1 MFYLSST
8 PLELTVKG
16 EYRMT
21 RKDYV
26 MIADAIRGA
35 INFETEFRNNEI
47 GADALKKLSV
57 ALALTSVELTWLSIV
72 VPSLLC
78 CW

>member
-1 MFYLSST
+1 
-8 PLELTVKG
+8 
-16 EYRMT
+16 MT

-57 ALALTSVELTWLSIV
+57 ALALTLRADNPRFNAEIFFDACGVK
-72 VPSLLC
+72 
-78 CW
+78 